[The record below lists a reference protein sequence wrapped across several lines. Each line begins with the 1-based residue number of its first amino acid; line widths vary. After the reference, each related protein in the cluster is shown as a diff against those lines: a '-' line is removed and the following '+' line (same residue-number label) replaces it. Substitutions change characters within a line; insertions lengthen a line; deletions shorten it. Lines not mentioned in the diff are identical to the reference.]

1 MIEKQQNLE
10 NEKDRSSL
18 SNAMEQINSGLS
30 NQYLSKLIQ
39 KAVKMFERSQSQQRE
54 GDWAGYGDSMNEL
67 QSILQQLDAVQLP
80 TNDSNSD
87 ESSSEDTN
95 KQVPNQEMETTPQ

>member
-1 MIEKQQNLE
+1 ME
-10 NEKDRSSL
+10 NENDRSSL
-18 SNAMEQINSGLS
+18 SQAMEQINATLS
-30 NQYLSKLIQ
+30 NQSLSELIQ

-67 QSILQQLDAVQLP
+67 QRVLQQLDAVQLP
-80 TNDSNSD
+80 TNDLNSD